1 MKSNKHRRT
10 GSTKNSGDMNGSP
23 DQLSDSNEF
32 ICVYQVAA
40 SNRGIL
46 PSALWVTQ
54 IVQHS
59 WFINA
64 IQRVVSRRR
73 RHAPRANRID
83 LENSLTARFIEILS
97 VDPWLGLA
105 NSELE
110 SFLDRIE
117 KRLDSCARHLFPREN
132 RAQWHR
138 PRLRPIVVHIEAS
151 RIPGVLDI
159 ESKIISPLQQAIAN
173 ERSGI
178 IDSGLASLNVLERFV
193 LVSKYFNNQSVREIA
208 EALGVSKHQVEK
220 LHLSGLKKLREALG
234 SLDD

>member
-10 GSTKNSGDMNGSP
+10 GLTKNTGDMNGSP

-40 SNRGIL
+40 TNRGIL
-46 PSALWVTQ
+46 PSALWLTQ

-73 RHAPRANRID
+73 RHAPRANRFD
-83 LENSLTARFIEILS
+83 LEKSLTARFIEILS

-110 SFLDRIE
+110 SLLDRIE
-117 KRLDSCARHLFPREN
+117 KRLDSCARHLFPKEN
-132 RAQWHR
+132 LGKWHR
-138 PRLRPIVVHIEAS
+138 PRIGPIVRHIEAS
-151 RIPGVLDI
+151 SIPGVFDVAP
-159 ESKIISPLQQAIAN
+159 KTTTPLQIAIAN
-173 ERSGI
+173 ECIGAV
-178 IDSGLASLNVLERFV
+178 DLALASLSVAERFI
-193 LVSKYFNNQSVREIA
+193 LLAKYFNNQSVREIA
-208 EALGVSKHQVEK
+208 EALGITKHCVDK
-220 LHLSGLKKLREALG
+220 LHESGLQKMRQALAG
-234 SLDD
+234 FD